1 MGIFPLGVAFIEL
14 MKNGCLFFFFY
25 NVCSK
30 QTILLKSL

>member
-1 MGIFPLGVAFIEL
+1 MGVFLLGVAFIEL
-14 MKNGCLFFFFY
+14 MKMVAIFY